1 MNKTK
6 MIFMQNAPKFVIA
19 GGFGSLVIFALCGL
33 LICFTDEWKF
43 GVYVILLCIVAI
55 SFLIYAIHRFEK
67 IYKMPISDVMTKNK
81 KYWEEHD
88 K

>member
-6 MIFMQNAPKFVIA
+6 MIFMQNAPKFVIV
-19 GGFGSLVIFALCGL
+19 GGFSSLVIFALFSL

-43 GVYVILLCIVAI
+43 GVYAILLCIVAI
-55 SFLIYAIHRFEK
+55 SFLIYVIRRFEK
-67 IYKMPISDVMTKNK
+67 IYKMPISDVMEKDK